1 MTMTSAQREHLE
13 QRLHEERARALR
25 ALNRS
30 VDNQADGSEQDR
42 TGDLT
47 KMPLHMADLGSDEM
61 ELELQASN
69 ATRIS
74 RELAE
79 IDDALDRLYRD
90 PEHFGICADTGRE
103 IPLERLDVIPWARTC
118 DDARSPTDM

>member
-1 MTMTSAQREHLE
+1 MALTNTQREHLE

-30 VDNQADGSEQDR
+30 VDDQADGSEQDR

-47 KMPLHMADLGSDEM
+47 KMPLHMADLGTDEM
-61 ELELQASN
+61 QLEPEASN

-74 RELAE
+74 RQLAD

-90 PEHFGICADTGRE
+90 PEHFGICADTGGE
-103 IPLERLDVIPWARTC
+103 IPLERLNVIPWARTC
-118 DDARSPTDM
+118 DEAQSQTDM